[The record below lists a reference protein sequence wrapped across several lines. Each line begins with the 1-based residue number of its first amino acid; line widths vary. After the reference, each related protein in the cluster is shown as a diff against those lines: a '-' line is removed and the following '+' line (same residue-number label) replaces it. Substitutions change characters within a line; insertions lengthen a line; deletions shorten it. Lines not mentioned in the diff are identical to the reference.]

1 MNKDNDLY
9 RDTLNKCQEI
19 GPTFFKLKDIYK
31 TIQPYKNKHLDQK
44 TLSKLS
50 KYADIITPLYEYY
63 VQMSYAKSSL
73 VSPFSLEKPGDEK
86 LRACLELYQYL
97 HAFFHLYPWAKQIA
111 VGSGDA
117 PGSVPGFS
125 EEIDNEEIVEQ
136 EKVPNIDPY
145 MLDALYEIRAKKKA
159 LAKNDETNNQME
171 EMLQEGGSN
180 DDIDPYM
187 LDALYEVRHNLR
199 PRTSSDK
206 KYETYRDFQNNNN
219 TAESLEF
226 NFEKDYQN
234 NRESYHNDPL
244 YIKTENSNDPNRDSK
259 LQNVKRVIYA
269 EREGK
274 IPLGLPEKERMEKA
288 LELYNKEYVHIV
300 HLTLIAGYKNFIMV
314 KDLIEKFKGKSIE
327 DLTEQEKTYISKF
340 TSVGQQLVAPLG
352 HYDGTLNDKEF
363 KKYIPK
369 ELHNLAN
376 LARKAIKEY
385 NFLIVVGDASQNGGA
400 GNTINPLQSDDL
412 EFKIKHSD
420 HNFDIIKDL
429 VKNSAAGL
437 FYFDQTIG
445 RNPHMN
451 KPKTIKA
458 IKNYITLLV
467 NEWAAPHPQRGYDIK
482 EVQDVV
488 KKLMNKLFDEYD
500 PRKLKFEQH
509 DRKDILKAVD
519 NATSLQHLY
528 SKDIIEKIFE
538 QREERNKKAEVEF
551 RKKHGD
557 LLGPRKKKEVVEAA
571 GGPPVS
577 ENDSSS
583 DESERGSISD
593 TSSSGYYTPRASI
606 SGVVGETTPDDLI
619 NETQNIPKESFGKK
633 LCSKLNPLNCVRSSK
648 KNRSDLEKNLLG
660 GRKTRKNRK
669 NRKNKKGG
677 SDLDKGLVS
686 SPLPKRDKR
695 EAARRNEKNKYYF
708 NLLMLIDTIEPETY
722 LRAPPRVLRPF
733 NRASRVK
740 IFEHIKK
747 FPDELLDRKIQ
758 ELHRLIYSDHPL
770 LPNFPEGYEELSL
783 NERMGIINNFH
794 TKVPGGPVEGHHGGV
809 LGKKKRKTKKIVKRK
824 KNKRRK
830 TLKKRTK

>member
-1 MNKDNDLY
+1 MNKNNDLY

-125 EEIDNEEIVEQ
+125 KEIDNKEIVEKQ
-136 EKVPNIDPY
+136 MMKNKKEIVKKQMMKNKSENVPKVDPY
-145 MLDALYEIRAKKKA
+145 MLDALNEIRAKKKGIP
-159 LAKNDETNNQME
+159 KDDETNNQME

-259 LQNVKRVIYA
+259 LQNVKRIIYA

-274 IPLGLPEKERMEKA
+274 IPLGLPEKERMEKG
-288 LELYNKEYVHIV
+288 LEIYNKEYVHIV

-376 LARKAIKEY
+376 LARKALKEY
-385 NFLIVVGDASQNGGA
+385 NFLIAVGDTSQNGGA

-500 PRKLKFEQH
+500 PRNLKFEQH
-509 DRKDILKAVD
+509 DREDILKSVD
-519 NATSLQHLY
+519 KATSLQHLY

-538 QREERNKKAEVEF
+538 QREERNKKEEVEF

-633 LCSKLNPLNCVRSSK
+633 LCSKLNPLNCIRSSK
-648 KNRSDLEKNLLG
+648 KNRSDLEENLLG

-669 NRKNKKGG
+669 NKKG
-677 SDLDKGLVS
+677 S
-686 SPLPKRDKR
+686 S
-695 EAARRNEKNKYYF
+695 
-708 NLLMLIDTIEPETY
+708 
-722 LRAPPRVLRPF
+722 
-733 NRASRVK
+733 NR
-740 IFEHIKK
+740 
-747 FPDELLDRKIQ
+747 
-758 ELHRLIYSDHPL
+758 
-770 LPNFPEGYEELSL
+770 
-783 NERMGIINNFH
+783 
-794 TKVPGGPVEGHHGGV
+794 
-809 LGKKKRKTKKIVKRK
+809 KKRKTKKIVKRK

>member
-97 HAFFHLYPWAKQIA
+97 HAFFHVYPWAKQIA

-259 LQNVKRVIYA
+259 LQNVKRIIYA

-412 EFKIKHSD
+412 EFKIKFSD

-500 PRKLKFEQH
+500 PRNLKFEQH

-583 DESERGSISD
+583 DESEKGYISD

-633 LCSKLNPLNCVRSSK
+633 LCSKLNPLNCVLSSK

>member
-73 VSPFSLEKPGDEK
+73 VSPFSLEKPGDKK

-125 EEIDNEEIVEQ
+125 QEIDNEEIVEK

-145 MLDALYEIRAKKKA
+145 MLDALYEVRAKKKA

-259 LQNVKRVIYA
+259 LQNVKRIIYA

-314 KDLIEKFKGKSIE
+314 KDLIEHLKGKSIE

-363 KKYIPK
+363 KKLIPK

-400 GNTINPLQSDDL
+400 DNTINPLQSNDL

-420 HNFDIIKDL
+420 QNFDIIKDL

-519 NATSLQHLY
+519 KATSLQHLY
-528 SKDIIEKIFE
+528 NKDIIEKIFE
-538 QREERNKKAEVEF
+538 QREERNKKEEVEF

-648 KNRSDLEKNLLG
+648 KNRSDLEENLLG

-669 NRKNKKGG
+669 NKKG
-677 SDLDKGLVS
+677 S
-686 SPLPKRDKR
+686 S
-695 EAARRNEKNKYYF
+695 
-708 NLLMLIDTIEPETY
+708 
-722 LRAPPRVLRPF
+722 
-733 NRASRVK
+733 NR
-740 IFEHIKK
+740 
-747 FPDELLDRKIQ
+747 
-758 ELHRLIYSDHPL
+758 
-770 LPNFPEGYEELSL
+770 
-783 NERMGIINNFH
+783 
-794 TKVPGGPVEGHHGGV
+794 
-809 LGKKKRKTKKIVKRK
+809 KKRKTKKIVKRK

>member
-314 KDLIEKFKGKSIE
+314 KDLIEHLKGKSIE

-400 GNTINPLQSDDL
+400 DNTINPLQSDDL